1 MLQVKRYLDAYTA
14 SSIRGFPSADLA
26 HVQSLYERAQTIPH
40 SLDTDH
46 PHSRSTASGSDLN
59 KFKEYS
65 NETVTR
71 LIDGIQGNLVYLL
84 AAANLA
90 RTQWTQFEDEWM
102 AIGLILLISSMVIH
116 AVALTR
122 AMRLTQRVLLSED
135 KDSEVQNRFHEIF
148 PLKRMLL
155 ACGGV
160 AVTAGGRT
168 KKYHM
173 RVDLN

>member
-1 MLQVKRYLDAYTA
+1 MQVKRYLDAYTA

-26 HVQSLYERAQTIPH
+26 HVQSLYERAQTTPH
-40 SLDTDH
+40 SLHSDY
-46 PHSRSTASGSDLN
+46 PHLKSNDLGSDVN

-71 LIDGIQGNLVYLL
+71 LVDSIQGNLVYLL

-90 RTQWTQFEDEWM
+90 RTQWTQFEDKWM
-102 AIGLILLISSMVIH
+102 AIGLILLITSTVVH
-116 AVALTR
+116 AVALSR
-122 AMRLTQRVLLSED
+122 AIRLTHRVLWIED
-135 KDSEVQNRFHEIF
+135 KDSEMQNGLHQLF

-160 AVTAGGRT
+160 AVTAGGRK

-173 RVDLN
+173 LVDLN